1 MAEPIAVL
9 YFRYSTAMAKE
20 IEIEIEL
27 EKEKNNL
34 LYFYKKLKIDSYLQ
48 YIQEHIERYM
58 ALFGSYIPLYAI

>member
-20 IEIEIEL
+20 IEIEIEI
-27 EKEKNNL
+27 EKNNL

-48 YIQEHIERYM
+48 YIHEHTELYM